1 MLDLFSGIGGFHLGL
16 EQAGFEFNW
25 VGFSEIDKYAIKQY
39 KRRFPDAEE
48 LGDIK
53 SIRPER
59 LPDIDLVT
67 FGFPCQDLSIAGK
80 RGGLQANRSSLF
92 FEAMRII
99 GAKKPKYFIFENVK
113 GLFSSNEGQDF
124 DLILRTIADFG
135 YDGGWQLLNTRWFL
149 PQNRERV
156 YFVGHIRGEPR
167 PEVFPIGEGNKQ
179 TDELQG
185 QFTNT
190 LKARYEAIGDGSYI
204 IEGEQY
210 AQEGLKQI
218 GTIGEDSEATRVYD
232 TSGCSRT
239 IKNGGGMGAKTGLYQ
254 VGELKVIAKKRTYDT
269 PPEINEYLKKYKKGT
284 IKQIAEQLELPK
296 TQVEHFFRSD
306 TSRAIPSPEIW
317 LQLKEM
323 LGFDDTYDK
332 QVTDIYE
339 KEVEFESSRRVYSAE
354 GDSPTLDTSKKGGLI
369 QVLEQSKIRRLTPTE
384 CERLQ
389 GFPDGWTEG
398 QSDTQRYKQLGNAV
412 SVPVVK
418 AIGERLNQYL

>member
-1 MLDLFSGIGGFHLGL
+1 MNLLDLFSGIGGFHLGL
-16 EQAGFEFNW
+16 EQAGFEFDW
-25 VGFSEIDKYAIKQY
+25 VGFSEIDQYANKQY
-39 KRRFPDAEE
+39 KRRFPDAEQ
-48 LGDIK
+48 LGDIRT
-53 SIRPER
+53 IRPER

-113 GLFSSNEGQDF
+113 GLFSSNAGQDF

-156 YFVGHIRGEPR
+156 YFVGHIRGEPQ
-167 PEVFPIGEGNKQ
+167 PKVFPVGEASRIPDNRESTEQVAATLQSPGHACGNYK
-179 TDELQG
+179 G
-185 QFTNT
+185 MNM
-190 LKARYEAIGDGSYI
+190 I
-204 IEGEQY
+204 
-210 AQEGLKQI
+210 QEGLKQI

-232 TSGCSRT
+232 PSGCART

-254 VGELKVIAKKRTYDT
+254 VKPVLTPERAEKRQNGRRFKEDGEEMFTLTSQDQHGVM
-269 PPEINEYLKKYKKGT
+269 EGT
-284 IKQIAEQLELPK
+284 N
-296 TQVEHFFRSD
+296 
-306 TSRAIPSPEIW
+306 
-317 LQLKEM
+317 
-323 LGFDDTYDK
+323 
-332 QVTDIYE
+332 
-339 KEVEFESSRRVYSAE
+339 
-354 GDSPTLDTSKKGGLI
+354 
-369 QVLEQSKIRRLTPTE
+369 IRRLTPTE

-398 QSDTQRYKQLGNAV
+398 QSDTQRYRQLGNAV

-418 AIGERLNQYL
+418 AVGERLIKNIP